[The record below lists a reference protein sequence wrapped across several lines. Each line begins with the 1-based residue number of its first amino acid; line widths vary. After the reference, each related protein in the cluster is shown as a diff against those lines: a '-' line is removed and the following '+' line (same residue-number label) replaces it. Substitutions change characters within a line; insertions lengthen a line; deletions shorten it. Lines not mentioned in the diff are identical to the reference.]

1 MMINYILLAFV
12 FSLHSGVYTFPHI
25 IQEVMFEEGMC
36 GPGVVD
42 NIKLNRHQCIMNSTS
57 EMVKNINNMC
67 REEIFPQMDDLQ
79 FLNSVCTDCQKEK
92 KFKKCMILN
101 MPWHNTM
108 DSNYND
114 DDDDMMLGSRMKR
127 GVRET
132 IIQTWIMTKCYVKYP
147 ATNFKTNR

>member
-25 IQEVMFEEGMC
+25 IQEDMFEEGMC
-36 GPGVVD
+36 GLGVAD

-57 EMVKNINNMC
+57 E
-67 REEIFPQMDDLQ
+67 
-79 FLNSVCTDCQKEK
+79 
-92 KFKKCMILN
+92 

-114 DDDDMMLGSRMKR
+114 DDDDMMLGPRMKR

-132 IIQTWIMTKCYVKYP
+132 IWINMDPNMDHDAKPHRAICSAHRGESNP
-147 ATNFKTNR
+147 